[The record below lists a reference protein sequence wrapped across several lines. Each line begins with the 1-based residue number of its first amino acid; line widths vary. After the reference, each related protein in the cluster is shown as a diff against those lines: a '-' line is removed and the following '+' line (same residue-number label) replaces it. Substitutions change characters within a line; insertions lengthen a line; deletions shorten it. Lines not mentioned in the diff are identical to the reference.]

1 MGTFTVNVQIGDLDL
16 NGSIGLDTI
25 VDTGSTYT
33 FIPAGVLTQLG
44 IKPEDRRLFE
54 LADNRTVEYS
64 IGYAR
69 LRLDDNETITVVV
82 FAEDENSPLLG
93 ATTLEHLSLG
103 VDPINQRLIPVSAIL
118 KYAHFMPRVPK
129 RPDSSTHISG
139 HFKTHAAV
147 ARG

>member
-1 MGTFTVNVQIGDLDL
+1 MGTFTVNVQVGDLDW
-16 NGSIGLDTI
+16 NESIRLDTI

-33 FIPAGVLTQLG
+33 FIPGEVLTRLG
-44 IKPEDRRLFE
+44 IKPEDRRLLE

-69 LRLDDNETITVVV
+69 LRVDDSETITVVV

-118 KYAHFMPRVPK
+118 K
-129 RPDSSTHISG
+129 
-139 HFKTHAAV
+139 
-147 ARG
+147 

>member
-1 MGTFTVNVQIGDLDL
+1 MGTFTLNVQIGDLDW

-25 VDTGSTYT
+25 VDTRSTYT

-44 IKPEDRRLFE
+44 IKPEGNRLFE
-54 LADNRTVEYS
+54 LPDNRTVEYS

-93 ATTLEHLSLG
+93 ATTLKHLGLG

-118 KYAHFMPRVPK
+118 K
-129 RPDSSTHISG
+129 
-139 HFKTHAAV
+139 
-147 ARG
+147 

>member
-1 MGTFTVNVQIGDLDL
+1 MRNFLIGPFTVNVQIGDLDW

-25 VDTGSTYT
+25 VDTGNTYT

-54 LADNRTVEYS
+54 LADNRTVECS

-69 LRLDDNETITVVV
+69 LRVDDTETITVVV
-82 FAEDENSPLLG
+82 FAEDEISPLLG

-103 VDPINQRLIPVSAIL
+103 VDPINQRLIPVPAIL
-118 KYAHFMPRVPK
+118 K
-129 RPDSSTHISG
+129 
-139 HFKTHAAV
+139 
-147 ARG
+147 

>member
-1 MGTFTVNVQIGDLDL
+1 MRSILSGTLAVNVQVGDLDW

-44 IKPEDRRLFE
+44 IKPENRRLFE

-64 IGYAR
+64 LGYAR
-69 LRLDDNETITVVV
+69 LWVDDSETITVVV
-82 FAEDENSPLLG
+82 FAEDEIGPLLG

-103 VDPINQRLIPVSAIL
+103 VDPINQRLIPVPAIL
-118 KYAHFMPRVPK
+118 K
-129 RPDSSTHISG
+129 
-139 HFKTHAAV
+139 
-147 ARG
+147 

>member
-1 MGTFTVNVQIGDLDL
+1 MRNLLIGPFTVNVQIGDLDW

-33 FIPAGVLTQLG
+33 FIPAGVLTQLR
-44 IKPEDRRLFE
+44 IKPEGNRLFE

-69 LRLDDNETITVVV
+69 LRVDDTETITMVV
-82 FAEDENSPLLG
+82 FAEDEISPLLG
-93 ATTLEHLSLG
+93 ATTPEHLSLG

-118 KYAHFMPRVPK
+118 K
-129 RPDSSTHISG
+129 
-139 HFKTHAAV
+139 
-147 ARG
+147 